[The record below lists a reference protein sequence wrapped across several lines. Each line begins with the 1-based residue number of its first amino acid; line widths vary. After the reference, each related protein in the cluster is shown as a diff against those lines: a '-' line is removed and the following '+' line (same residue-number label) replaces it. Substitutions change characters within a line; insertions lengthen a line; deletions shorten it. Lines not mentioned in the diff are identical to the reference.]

1 MLVLGRA
8 SLHLRPGAAPL
19 TRSSVLLRRRTALAT
34 GLFAAGVAATAAAQG
49 PSRPSP
55 RGWGDE
61 LPAPTPAVA
70 GVAHSAGALLPAPR
84 LEWPAPPL
92 EPPPHPVHAI
102 YVNAWAFGSRRLYDL
117 IQLVEGTEV
126 NSFVIDVKDDTGY
139 LTYRSDVPTA
149 VSIGANTQLRAPD
162 TRARL
167 RALQARG
174 IHPIAR
180 IVVAKDP
187 LLAQQRTA
195 WAIHDVRGGAWLD
208 RQGRPWVDAY
218 TDSVWE
224 YAAALGV
231 EAVRMGFDELQFDY
245 VRFPDE
251 PRARLATAVF
261 PGRRG
266 SENSE
271 QGVTRSLHLLRERV
285 KPLGVPFTIDVF
297 GLTTSAED
305 DMGIGQKWESLV
317 TSADVVLPM
326 VYPSHY
332 GRGSYGY
339 DQPNA
344 EPYAIIRRAMED
356 ARRRSRAVHAS
367 TEIRP
372 YIQAFTL
379 GPPRYTPELVREQ
392 VRAAEDLGIMGWVMW
407 NPRSDY
413 DPAYFR
419 SVPAPAE
426 SPPAPPVSSQ

>member
-1 MLVLGRA
+1 MPIAALVLAG
-8 SLHLRPGAAPL
+8 
-19 TRSSVLLRRRTALAT
+19 
-34 GLFAAGVAATAAAQG
+34 FAAQARAQG
-49 PSRPSP
+49 PSLEPP
-55 RGWGDE
+55 EWADE
-61 LPAPTPAVA
+61 LPAAAPAARVVA
-70 GVAHSAGALLPAPR
+70 DNAFPLKAVPR

-92 EPPPHPVHAI
+92 EPPPHPVRAI
-102 YVNAWAFGSRRLYDL
+102 YLNAWAFGSRRFYDL
-117 IQLVEGTEV
+117 IRLVEGTEV

-139 LTYRSDVPTA
+139 LTYRSNVATA
-149 VSIGANTQLRAPD
+149 ISIGANTQLRAPD

-167 RALQARG
+167 RALEARG

-187 LLAQQRTA
+187 LLARQRPA
-195 WAIHDVRGGAWLD
+195 WAIRDVRGGAWLD

-218 TDSVWE
+218 SDSVWA
-224 YAAALGV
+224 YAAALGA
-231 EAVRMGFDELQFDY
+231 EAVRQGFDELQFDY

-251 PRARLATAVF
+251 PRTRLASAVF

-266 SENSE
+266 TENSE
-271 QGVTRSLHLLRERV
+271 QGVTRSLRLLRSRV

-317 TSADVVLPM
+317 SSADVVLPM

-332 GRGSYGY
+332 GPGSYGF

-356 ARRRSRAVHAS
+356 ARRRSLAIHA
-367 TEIRP
+367 TAEIRP

-379 GPPRYTPELVREQ
+379 GPPRYTPDMVREQ
-392 VRAAEDLGIMGWVMW
+392 IRAAEELGIRGWVMW

-413 DPAYFR
+413 DREYFR
-419 SVPAPAE
+419 SAPAPAG
-426 SPPAPPVSSQ
+426 STPVIPASSQ

>member
-1 MLVLGRA
+1 VPIAALLLAGF
-8 SLHLRPGAAPL
+8 AAPAQ
-19 TRSSVLLRRRTALAT
+19 V
-34 GLFAAGVAATAAAQG
+34 QG
-49 PSRPSP
+49 PSLALP
-55 RGWGDE
+55 GWADE
-61 LPAPTPAVA
+61 LPAQASPAR
-70 GVAHSAGALLPAPR
+70 GAADDADGLQAMRR

-92 EPPPHPVHAI
+92 APPPRPVRAI
-102 YVNAWAFGSRRLYDL
+102 YVNAWAFGSRRFYDL
-117 IQLVEGTEV
+117 IRLVEGTEV

-139 LTYRSDVPTA
+139 LTYRSNVPTA
-149 VSIGANTQLRAPD
+149 ISIGANTELRAPD

-167 RALQARG
+167 RALEARG

-187 LLAQQRTA
+187 LLARQRPA

-218 TDSVWE
+218 SDSVWA
-224 YAAALGV
+224 YAAALGA
-231 EAVRMGFDELQFDY
+231 EAVRQGFDELQFDY

-251 PRARLATAVF
+251 PRARLANAVF

-266 SENSE
+266 MENSE
-271 QGVTRSLHLLRERV
+271 QGITRSLRLLRSRV

-317 TSADVVLPM
+317 SSADVVLPM

-332 GRGSYGY
+332 GPGSYGF
-339 DQPNA
+339 DQPNF
-344 EPYAIIRRAMED
+344 EPHAIILRAMED
-356 ARRRSRAVHAS
+356 ARRRSSAIHA
-367 TEIRP
+367 TAEIRP

-379 GPPRYTPELVREQ
+379 GPPRYTPDMVREQ
-392 VRAAEDLGIMGWVMW
+392 IRAAEELGIRGWVMW

-413 DPAYFR
+413 DRDYFR
-419 SVPAPAE
+419 SAPAPDGAM
-426 SPPAPPVSSQ
+426 PVIPASSQ

>member
-1 MLVLGRA
+1 VRLTPNTRRHPPHLVPFAALLMAGF
-8 SLHLRPGAAPL
+8 AAP
-19 TRSSVLLRRRTALAT
+19 
-34 GLFAAGVAATAAAQG
+34 GAAQG
-49 PSRPSP
+49 PSRAAPASIP
-55 RGWGDE
+55 WGDE
-61 LPAPTPAVA
+61 LAAPAPVPSVAAGGGFPLQAV
-70 GVAHSAGALLPAPR
+70 PR

-92 EPPPHPVHAI
+92 EPPPHPVRAI
-102 YVNAWAFGSRRLYDL
+102 YVNAWAFGSRRFYDL
-117 IQLVEGTEV
+117 IRLVEGTEV

-139 LTYRSDVPTA
+139 LTYRSA
-149 VSIGANTQLRAPD
+149 VSTAIGIGANTQLRAPD

-187 LLAQQRTA
+187 LLARQRPG
-195 WAIHDVRGGAWLD
+195 WAIHDVNGGSWLD

-218 TDSVWE
+218 TDSVWA

-231 EAVRMGFDELQFDY
+231 EAVRLGFDELQFDY

-261 PGRRG
+261 PGQRG
-266 SENSE
+266 KENSE
-271 QGVTRSLHLLRERV
+271 QGVTRGLRLLRSRV

-317 TSADVVLPM
+317 ASADVVLPM

-332 GRGSYGY
+332 GAGSYGY
-339 DQPNA
+339 EQPNY

-356 ARRRSRAVHAS
+356 ARQRSQAVHAT

-379 GPPRYTPELVREQ
+379 GPPRYTPDMVREQ
-392 VRAAEDLGIMGWVMW
+392 IRAAEELGIKGWVMW

-413 DPAYFR
+413 DPGYFR
-419 SVPAPAE
+419 SVQAPAE
-426 SPPAPPVSSQ
+426 SVPAIPVSIQ